1 MSDASLNNN
10 FQWYAIRTLPNQE
23 NQVEERIKHF
33 AETEELASE
42 IAQVLIPVEQVTEFK
57 NRRKSSRT
65 RKLYPGYIFVQMRLY
80 DEQKQLVHKLWQF
93 IKNIQGVI
101 DFTSRGGP
109 PLPVKNSE
117 MLPIINQMEASQG
130 KSVMKVEY
138 AIGDEVKI
146 IDGPFISLTGR
157 VDEIDPERGCLKVS
171 VSMFGRFTPV
181 ELEYRQV
188 ERS

>member
-1 MSDASLNNN
+1 MSDASLNHQ
-10 FQWYAIRTLPNQE
+10 FQWYVIRTLPNQE
-23 NQVEERIKHF
+23 NEVEKRIKSF
-33 AETEELASE
+33 AEREELADAISQ
-42 IAQVLIPVEQVTEFK
+42 ILIPVEQVTEFK

-65 RKLYPGYIFVQMRLY
+65 RKLFPGYIFIQMCLY
-80 DEQKQLVHKLWQF
+80 DEHKQLVHKLWQF
-93 IKNIQGVI
+93 IKGIQGVI

-109 PLPVKNSE
+109 PLPLKESE
-117 MLPIINQMEASQG
+117 ISPILQQMETSQG
-130 KSVMKVEY
+130 KSVLKVEY
-138 AIGDEVKI
+138 AVGDEVKI

>member
-1 MSDASLNNN
+1 MSDASLNKN
-10 FQWYAIRTLPNQE
+10 FQWYVIRTLPNQE
-23 NQVEERIKHF
+23 NQLEERIKNS
-33 AETEELASE
+33 AKEEGLASE
-42 IAQVLIPVEQVTEFK
+42 IDKFLIPVEQVTEFK

-65 RKLYPGYIFVQMRLY
+65 RKLYPGYIFVKMRLY
-80 DEQKQLVHKLWQF
+80 DEQKQLVHRLWEF
-93 IKNIQGVI
+93 IRNIQGVI
-101 DFTSRGGP
+101 GFRNPDGSP
-109 PLPVKNSE
+109 PSPIKDSE
-117 MLPIINQMEASQG
+117 MDPIEASQG

-138 AIGDEVKI
+138 AIGDGVKI

>member
-1 MSDASLNNN
+1 MSDASSNQH

-23 NQVEERIKHF
+23 NEVEKRIKNF
-33 AETEELASE
+33 AEREELADS
-42 IAQVLIPVEQVTEFK
+42 IAQILIPVEQVTEFK

-65 RKLYPGYIFVQMRLY
+65 RKLFPGYMFVQMRLY
-80 DEQKQLVHKLWQF
+80 DEHKQLFHKLWQF
-93 IKNIQGVI
+93 IKGIQGVI

-109 PLPVKNSE
+109 PLPIKESE
-117 MLPIINQMEASQG
+117 MAPVIQQMEASQG
-130 KSVMKVEY
+130 KSVLKVEY